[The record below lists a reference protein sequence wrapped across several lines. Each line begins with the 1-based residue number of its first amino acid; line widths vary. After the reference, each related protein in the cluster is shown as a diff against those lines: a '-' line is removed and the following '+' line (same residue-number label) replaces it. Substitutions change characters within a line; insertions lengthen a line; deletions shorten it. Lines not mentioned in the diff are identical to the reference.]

1 MNLVLI
7 LENRPSFKSCLNLI
21 KKFVKIQNNLAFL
34 REISHF
40 LYSKHDF
47 FLAVKNDVNKSRPTS
62 PTPQKNFLSRKK
74 KLETAF
80 KDSTVNFRNVA
91 GLEDTLME
99 LLYLMIGLQCDESSE
114 TETLLLHGPTGCGKT
129 LLANAIAGKIQ
140 FR

>member
-1 MNLVLI
+1 MHLFKKIASFFKFLI
-7 LENRPSFKSCLNLI
+7 FKALL
-21 KKFVKIQNNLAFL
+21 
-34 REISHF
+34 
-40 LYSKHDF
+40 F
-47 FLAVKNDVNKSRPTS
+47 FLAPKNDVNKSRPAS

-74 KLETAF
+74 KLETSF
-80 KDSTVNFRNVA
+80 KESTVNFRNVA

>member
-1 MNLVLI
+1 MGFV
-7 LENRPSFKSCLNLI
+7 SF
-21 KKFVKIQNNLAFL
+21 FVKFL
-34 REISHF
+34 IFKAS
-40 LYSKHDF
+40 LF
-47 FLAVKNDVNKSRPTS
+47 FLAAKNDVNKSRPTS

-140 FR
+140 IR

>member
-34 REISHF
+34 REIS
-40 LYSKHDF
+40 YIQNMIF